1 MTHPTRLLLIC
12 AIVITCL
19 VSAAAFAQESEPMA
33 GEREPIDPDQQMQ
46 PLDESTPA
54 APVDPNTYVIGA
66 EDHLSIRVWRERE
79 VSGGVVVRPDG
90 MISMPLIGE
99 VHAGG
104 KTPEQLGKVITERL
118 SEYLTRPEVLVSVT
132 AIRSK
137 KYYITGQV
145 NRTGAFPLVVPTTIL
160 EALSGAGGFGQW
172 ANTKKIVILRGEKR
186 IPFNYKEV
194 IKGKNLEQNI
204 YLQNGDHILVP

>member
-1 MTHPTRLLLIC
+1 MT
-12 AIVITCL
+12 IVST
-19 VSAAAFAQESEPMA
+19 VSVAFAQESEPAA
-33 GEREPIDPDQQMQ
+33 GERQPIDPAEQMQ
-46 PLDESTPA
+46 PLDEAAPA
-54 APVDPNTYVIGA
+54 APVDPGTYVIGA
-66 EDHLSIRVWRERE
+66 EDALSIRVWKEPE

-104 KTPEQLGKVITERL
+104 KTPVELGKVITEKL

-132 AIRSK
+132 GIRSK

-145 NRTGAFPLVVPTTIL
+145 SRTGAFPLVVPTTIL

-172 ANTKKIVILRGEKR
+172 ANTKKIVILRGSKR

-204 YLQNGDHILVP
+204 YLQNGDYILVP